1 MAHFR
6 YELTHET
13 PWKYQLTGQ
22 YMTQLPEFDWG
33 VKGGILTIDF
43 IELDLFNGVLSIR
56 NTYAWDGSSGP
67 AIDTANSMRGSCVH
81 DALYALLRAKRL
93 LPRGRCRKAADRAYR
108 RILVEDEMG
117 EWRARRQYWGV
128 RIGGVFAMKVR
139 RRNH

>member
-93 LPRGRCRKAADRAYR
+93 LPRRRCRRAADRAYR
-108 RILVEDEMG
+108 RLLKEDG
-117 EWRARRQYWGV
+117 ARPVRAFWQWVGV
-128 RIGGVFAMKVR
+128 RVGGVFAMKVR
-139 RRNH
+139 RRKY